1 VFGLIGQGMGPSQI
15 AELLHLSVK
24 TIETHKQKIKKK
36 LNLSSGSE
44 LTRCAMQW
52 ILEQV

>member
-1 VFGLIGQGMGPSQI
+1 MGPSQI